1 MPFDSTNVQNLTANP
16 AVGTVFKWRGEVKRE
31 KKQNKGKHIDGR
43 VRNKKER
50 PQTSTSIYTKRAR
63 DLGAWREE
71 EKEEQEERLSP
82 YWIKI
87 LSHQKKPFM
96 KQRSKSMEK
105 RRQMRRRY

>member
-63 DLGAWREE
+63 DLSEE
-71 EKEEQEERLSP
+71 LGER
-82 YWIKI
+82 
-87 LSHQKKPFM
+87 
-96 KQRSKSMEK
+96 RK
-105 RRQMRRRY
+105 RRNKRND